1 MNEAGGEGTGERST
15 AKIVREGAV
24 ESLLEACAARF
35 HGVWLA
41 CFFVSEGLGISVP
54 REVAEC
60 GVGEEVSLC
69 VASEQ
74 RAGGGGC
81 IPLSGYPGLWI
92 ASHRGV
98 VFCPPQRPFCG

>member
-1 MNEAGGEGTGERST
+1 MSEAGGEGTGELST
-15 AKIVREGAV
+15 ARIVREGVV

-54 REVAEC
+54 GEVAAC

-69 VASEQ
+69 VVSE
-74 RAGGGGC
+74 
-81 IPLSGYPGLWI
+81 
-92 ASHRGV
+92 
-98 VFCPPQRPFCG
+98 